1 MQRGILLVAR
11 RGCFAD
17 CEQQFCK
24 LIHNRRRDWRS
35 LQVVLV
41 MGYELLSVV
50 VLQVNNI
57 CFGCLMN
64 RTRTTLELLHAHSP
78 FYLCMCCLFAATH
91 VGENSHLLGNF
102 SSMPDC
108 FELKSSFL
116 TFCAVTSASQQWQV
130 NWGCPCFL
138 VQVITG
144 VLSATH
150 VQRRAPQNFAEH
162 IPLFWQWIPGT
173 TLSIVLHPVLCSVCS
188 KGFHVNQVYEKS
200 KSVMRMSCAML

>member
-11 RGCFAD
+11 RRCFAD

-24 LIHNRRRDWRS
+24 LIHNCRRDWRS
-35 LQVVLV
+35 LQAVLV
-41 MGYELLSVV
+41 VGYELLSVV

-144 VLSATH
+144 VLSAT
-150 VQRRAPQNFAEH
+150 VYSVGLRRTLQNTFLYFDSESLV
-162 IPLFWQWIPGT
+162 PLWVLF
-173 TLSIVLHPVLCSVCS
+173 SIQFCAQSVVRA
-188 KGFHVNQVYEKS
+188 F
-200 KSVMRMSCAML
+200 M